1 MKAARLIVLGVA
13 LAAGGVAAM
22 LARGGG
28 QPEPPKEAAAPPPPP
43 PLATVEVL
51 VAKTDLGVGQTVGGG
66 DIGWQ
71 TWPAASANA
80 SFIKKTDRP
89 DAVQEFVGA
98 IVRSSVAAGE
108 PIRDAKVVGAKGAG
122 FMAAILPRGMRAIS
136 LDVSPDTG
144 AGGFI
149 LPNDHV
155 DVLLTRHDKTAEK
168 SGGVEKLVTETILK
182 NVRVLAVDQTVEE
195 KDGKK
200 VVIGKTA
207 TIELDPQQAELLAL
221 SRQLGT
227 LSLTLRS
234 ILDSQSPTPETA
246 KADDDRKVS
255 VNTVRYGVST
265 QSTPR

>member
-22 LARGGG
+22 LASGIR
-28 QPEPPKEAAAPPPPP
+28 QPEAPKAPPPPP
-43 PLATVEVL
+43 PLATVDVL
-51 VAKTDLGVGQTVGGG
+51 VAKTDLATGQIVDAG

-80 SFIKKTDRP
+80 TFIKKTDRP
-89 DAVQEFVGA
+89 DAIKDFVGA
-98 IVRSSVAAGE
+98 IVRSSLAAGE
-108 PIRDAKVVGAKGAG
+108 PIRDPKVVAAKGGG
-122 FMAAILPRGMRAIS
+122 FMAAILPHGMRAIS
-136 LDVSPDTG
+136 LDISPDTG

-155 DVLLTRHDKTAEK
+155 DVLLTRHDKAAEK
-168 SGGVEKLVTETILK
+168 AGGVEKFVTETILR
-182 NVRVLAVDQTVEE
+182 NVRVLAVDQSVEE

-200 VVIGKTA
+200 VAVGKTA
-207 TIELDPQQAELLAL
+207 TIELDPQQAETLAL
-221 SRQLGT
+221 SHQLGT

-234 ILDSQSPTPETA
+234 ILDSQSPTPESA
-246 KADDDRKVS
+246 EDRDDKRIS

>member
-22 LARGGG
+22 LASGIR
-28 QPEPPKEAAAPPPPP
+28 QPEAPKVAPPPPP
-43 PLATVEVL
+43 MATVDVL
-51 VAKTDLGVGQTVGGG
+51 VAKTDLGTGQTVGAG

-80 SFIKKTDRP
+80 TFIKKTDRP
-89 DAVQEFVGA
+89 DAVKDFVGA
-98 IVRSSVAAGE
+98 IVLAAGE
-108 PIRDAKVVGAKGAG
+108 PIRDPKVVAAQGGG
-122 FMAAILPRGMRAIS
+122 FMAAVLPHGMRAIS
-136 LDVSPDTG
+136 LDISPDTG

-155 DVLLTRHDKTAEK
+155 DVLLTRHDKAVEK
-168 SGGVEKLVTETILK
+168 AGGVEKFISETILR

-195 KDGKK
+195 KESKK
-200 VVIGKTA
+200 VVIGKTV
-207 TIELDPQQAELLAL
+207 TIELDPHQAELLAL

-227 LSLTLRS
+227 LSLPLRS
-234 ILDSQSPTPETA
+234 ILDSQAPTPETA
-246 KADDDRKVS
+246 EDRDDNKVS